1 MGSPLGRTLHS
12 GCPKSWKILGIR
24 MLASVVLTASG
35 LLLASNVNAS
45 PQLFGPSPS
54 IPSRTSAVSAP
65 RRQNEA
71 AIVGSGISA
80 LQPTIAEA
88 VAAALAAT
96 SSRPSPS
103 SSSST
108 SGASSGFIPA
118 RDSDATPAKYNY
130 IYKVADDGTQT
141 YISQEE
147 QRDGLEVQG
156 TYSYVDPT
164 GAIVTVNYN
173 AGVNGYEEQA
183 RGSCQDCPT
192 ACSAHSD
199 LLKRPQH
206 TGHHCS
212 GVGRPQTNNPDD
224 CQPVCLAWIIPVSFS
239 RVLSTNISKAQT

>member
-1 MGSPLGRTLHS
+1 MGSRLGRTSHS
-12 GCPKSWKILGIR
+12 GCPQSWKIR
-24 MLASVVLTASG
+24 CTMFASVVLAA
-35 LLLASNVNAS
+35 LLATANAA

-54 IPSRTSAVSAP
+54 IPSAP
-65 RRQNEA
+65 RKQDEA
-71 AIVGSGISA
+71 AIVGSVISA

-96 SSRPSPS
+96 SKP
-103 SSSST
+103 SST
-108 SGASSGFIPA
+108 SVSSNSGTSSSGFVPA

-173 AGVNGYEEQA
+173 AGVNGYEETRSREEGAVKIAPQPA
-183 RGSCQDCPT
+183 SLTPTTSSSSLDTDAIIAKVLAALRPTIQTTVSQFVSRG
-192 ACSAHSD
+192 
-199 LLKRPQH
+199 
-206 TGHHCS
+206 
-212 GVGRPQTNNPDD
+212 
-224 CQPVCLAWIIPVSFS
+224 
-239 RVLSTNISKAQT
+239 

>member
-12 GCPKSWKILGIR
+12 GCPESWKILGT
-24 MLASVVLTASG
+24 MQLASVVLAASV
-35 LLLASNVNAS
+35 LLATTNAA

-54 IPSRTSAVSAP
+54 APFTTSAVSAP

-71 AIVGSGISA
+71 AIVGSVISA

-96 SSRPSPS
+96 SKPSSTSVS
-103 SSSST
+103 SSSGT
-108 SGASSGFIPA
+108 SSSGFVPA

-147 QRDGLEVQG
+147 ERDGLEVQG

-173 AGVNGYEEQA
+173 AGVNGYEETRSRQEGA
-183 RGSCQDCPT
+183 VKI
-192 ACSAHSD
+192 A
-199 LLKRPQH
+199 PQK
-206 TGHHCS
+206 
-212 GVGRPQTNNPDD
+212 PD
-224 CQPVCLAWIIPVSFS
+224 
-239 RVLSTNISKAQT
+239 

>member
-1 MGSPLGRTLHS
+1 
-12 GCPKSWKILGIR
+12 
-24 MLASVVLTASG
+24 MLASVVLAATGILST
-35 LLLASNVNAS
+35 VNAA

-65 RRQNEA
+65 RRPNEA

-108 SGASSGFIPA
+108 SGASSGFVPA

-173 AGVNGYEEQA
+173 AGVNGYEETRSRQEGAVKIAPQPAQPTQTSSNGLNTQA
-183 RGSCQDCPT
+183 IIAQVLAALRPTIQTTVSQFVSRG
-192 ACSAHSD
+192 
-199 LLKRPQH
+199 
-206 TGHHCS
+206 
-212 GVGRPQTNNPDD
+212 
-224 CQPVCLAWIIPVSFS
+224 
-239 RVLSTNISKAQT
+239 

>member
-24 MLASVVLTASG
+24 MQLASVVLG
-35 LLLASNVNAS
+35 LLAGSVNAA

-54 IPSRTSAVSAP
+54 TSFTTTSAVSAP

-71 AIVGSGISA
+71 AIVGSLISA

-96 SSRPSPS
+96 SRPSSGS
-103 SSSST
+103 SSSS
-108 SGASSGFIPA
+108 SGASTGFVPA

-173 AGVNGYEEQA
+173 AGVNGYEETRSREEGAVKIAPVQPPA
-183 RGSCQDCPT
+183 TSSTSSTTGLNTDAIIAQVLAALRPTIQTTVTQFVSRG
-192 ACSAHSD
+192 
-199 LLKRPQH
+199 
-206 TGHHCS
+206 
-212 GVGRPQTNNPDD
+212 
-224 CQPVCLAWIIPVSFS
+224 
-239 RVLSTNISKAQT
+239 

>member
-12 GCPKSWKILGIR
+12 GCPKCWKILGRI
-24 MLASVVLTASG
+24 MLASVVLAATGILST
-35 LLLASNVNAS
+35 VNAA

-71 AIVGSGISA
+71 AIVGSVISA

-88 VAAALAAT
+88 VAAALAA
-96 SSRPSPS
+96 SSRPSSSTS
-103 SSSST
+103 SSSSGT
-108 SGASSGFIPA
+108 STGFVPA
-118 RDSDATPAKYNY
+118 RDSDATPANYNY
-130 IYKVADDGTQT
+130 IYKVAEDGTQT

-173 AGVNGYEEQA
+173 AGVNGYEET
-183 RGSCQDCPT
+183 R
-192 ACSAHSD
+192 
-199 LLKRPQH
+199 
-206 TGHHCS
+206 
-212 GVGRPQTNNPDD
+212 
-224 CQPVCLAWIIPVSFS
+224 S
-239 RVLSTNISKAQT
+239 RQEGAVKIAP

>member
-1 MGSPLGRTLHS
+1 M
-12 GCPKSWKILGIR
+12 
-24 MLASVVLTASG
+24 
-35 LLLASNVNAS
+35 
-45 PQLFGPSPS
+45 
-54 IPSRTSAVSAP
+54 
-65 RRQNEA
+65 
-71 AIVGSGISA
+71 ISA

-108 SGASSGFIPA
+108 SGASSGFVPA

-147 QRDGLEVQG
+147 QRDVSETIVPPMLNPCSLQGLEVQG

-173 AGVNGYEEQA
+173 V
-183 RGSCQDCPT
+183 S
-192 ACSAHSD
+192 SD
-199 LLKRPQH
+199 
-206 TGHHCS
+206 G
-212 GVGRPQTNNPDD
+212 DD
-224 CQPVCLAWIIPVSFS
+224 VLRVTPVVAV
-239 RVLSTNISKAQT
+239 

>member
-12 GCPKSWKILGIR
+12 GCPKSWKILGT
-24 MLASVVLTASG
+24 MQFASVVLAASG
-35 LLLASNVNAS
+35 LLASVNAA

-54 IPSRTSAVSAP
+54 TSTSAASAP

-71 AIVGSGISA
+71 AIVGSVISA

-88 VAAALAAT
+88 VAAALAA
-96 SSRPSPS
+96 SSRPSSTTS
-103 SSSST
+103 SSS
-108 SGASSGFIPA
+108 SGASSGFVPA
-118 RDSDATPAKYNY
+118 RDSDATPANYNY

-173 AGVNGYEEQA
+173 AGVNGYEETRSRDEGA
-183 RGSCQDCPT
+183 VKISAKEVAPT
-192 ACSAHSD
+192 SSTSTGLNTDAIIAQV
-199 LLKRPQH
+199 LAALRP
-206 TGHHCS
+206 TI
-212 GVGRPQTNNPDD
+212 QT
-224 CQPVCLAWIIPVSFS
+224 
-239 RVLSTNISKAQT
+239 T

>member
-12 GCPKSWKILGIR
+12 GCPKSWKILGT
-24 MLASVVLTASG
+24 MQFASVVLAVSG
-35 LLLASNVNAS
+35 LLASVNAA

-54 IPSRTSAVSAP
+54 TSTSAASAP

-71 AIVGSGISA
+71 AIVGSVISA

-88 VAAALAAT
+88 MAAALAA
-96 SSRPSPS
+96 SSRPSSSTS
-103 SSSST
+103 SSS
-108 SGASSGFIPA
+108 SGASSGFVPA
-118 RDSDATPAKYNY
+118 RDSDATPANYNY

-173 AGVNGYEEQA
+173 AGVNGYEETRSREEGAVKISAKEVAAPTSLTSTGLNTDAIIAQVLA
-183 RGSCQDCPT
+183 ALRPTIQTTVGQFVSRG
-192 ACSAHSD
+192 
-199 LLKRPQH
+199 
-206 TGHHCS
+206 
-212 GVGRPQTNNPDD
+212 
-224 CQPVCLAWIIPVSFS
+224 
-239 RVLSTNISKAQT
+239 

>member
-24 MLASVVLTASG
+24 MLASVVLAASG
-35 LLLASNVNAS
+35 LLLATNVNAS

-71 AIVGSGISA
+71 AIVGSVISA

-96 SSRPSPS
+96 STRPS
-103 SSSST
+103 SSSSG

-118 RDSDATPAKYNY
+118 RDSNATPAKYNY

-173 AGVNGYEEQA
+173 AGVNGYEETRSRQEGA
-183 RGSCQDCPT
+183 VKISAKEVAPTSSTGLNTDAIIAQVLAALRPTIQTTVCQFVSRG
-192 ACSAHSD
+192 
-199 LLKRPQH
+199 
-206 TGHHCS
+206 
-212 GVGRPQTNNPDD
+212 
-224 CQPVCLAWIIPVSFS
+224 
-239 RVLSTNISKAQT
+239 

>member
-24 MLASVVLTASG
+24 MQLASVVLG
-35 LLLASNVNAS
+35 LLAGSVNAA

-54 IPSRTSAVSAP
+54 TSFSTTSAVSAP

-71 AIVGSGISA
+71 AIVGSVISA

-88 VAAALAAT
+88 VAAALA
-96 SSRPSPS
+96 
-103 SSSST
+103 
-108 SGASSGFIPA
+108 
-118 RDSDATPAKYNY
+118 ATPAKYNY

-173 AGVNGYEEQA
+173 AGVNGYEETRSRQEGA
-183 RGSCQDCPT
+183 VKIAPQQPATATTSSSTGLNTDAIIAQVLAALRPTIQTTVGQFVSRG
-192 ACSAHSD
+192 
-199 LLKRPQH
+199 
-206 TGHHCS
+206 
-212 GVGRPQTNNPDD
+212 
-224 CQPVCLAWIIPVSFS
+224 
-239 RVLSTNISKAQT
+239 

>member
-1 MGSPLGRTLHS
+1 MGRPLGRTLHS

-24 MLASVVLTASG
+24 MLASVVLAASG
-35 LLLASNVNAS
+35 LLLATNVNAS

-71 AIVGSGISA
+71 AIVGSVISA

-96 SSRPSPS
+96 STRPS
-103 SSSST
+103 SSSSG

-118 RDSDATPAKYNY
+118 RDSNATPAKYNY

-173 AGVNGYEEQA
+173 AGVNGYEETRSRQEGAVKIAPQPAQPTQTSSNGLNTQA
-183 RGSCQDCPT
+183 IIAQVLAALRPTIQTTVSQFVSRG
-192 ACSAHSD
+192 
-199 LLKRPQH
+199 
-206 TGHHCS
+206 
-212 GVGRPQTNNPDD
+212 
-224 CQPVCLAWIIPVSFS
+224 
-239 RVLSTNISKAQT
+239 

>member
-12 GCPKSWKILGIR
+12 GCPKSWKILGT
-24 MLASVVLTASG
+24 MQFASVVLAASG
-35 LLLASNVNAS
+35 LLASVNAA

-54 IPSRTSAVSAP
+54 TSTSAASAP

-71 AIVGSGISA
+71 AIVGSVISA

-88 VAAALAAT
+88 VAAALAA
-96 SSRPSPS
+96 SSRPSTTS
-103 SSSST
+103 SSSS
-108 SGASSGFIPA
+108 GASSSGFVPA
-118 RDSDATPAKYNY
+118 RDSDATPANYNY

-173 AGVNGYEEQA
+173 AGVNGYEETRSRDEGAVKISAKEVAAPTSLTSTGLNTDAIIAQVLA
-183 RGSCQDCPT
+183 ALRPTIQTTVGQFVSRG
-192 ACSAHSD
+192 
-199 LLKRPQH
+199 
-206 TGHHCS
+206 
-212 GVGRPQTNNPDD
+212 
-224 CQPVCLAWIIPVSFS
+224 
-239 RVLSTNISKAQT
+239 

>member
-12 GCPKSWKILGIR
+12 GCPKSWKILGT
-24 MLASVVLTASG
+24 MQFALVVLAVSGLLASV
-35 LLLASNVNAS
+35 NAA

-54 IPSRTSAVSAP
+54 TSTSAASAP

-71 AIVGSGISA
+71 AIVGSVISA

-88 VAAALAAT
+88 VAAALAA
-96 SSRPSPS
+96 SSRPSSTTS
-103 SSSST
+103 SSSS
-108 SGASSGFIPA
+108 GASSSGFVPA
-118 RDSDATPAKYNY
+118 RDSDATPANYNY

-173 AGVNGYEEQA
+173 AGVNGYEETRSREEGAVKISAKEVAPTSSTSTGLNTDAIIAQVLA
-183 RGSCQDCPT
+183 ALRPTIQTTVGQFVSRG
-192 ACSAHSD
+192 
-199 LLKRPQH
+199 
-206 TGHHCS
+206 
-212 GVGRPQTNNPDD
+212 
-224 CQPVCLAWIIPVSFS
+224 
-239 RVLSTNISKAQT
+239 

>member
-12 GCPKSWKILGIR
+12 GCPESWKILGT
-24 MLASVVLTASG
+24 MQLASVVLAASV
-35 LLLASNVNAS
+35 LLATTNAA

-71 AIVGSGISA
+71 AIVGPVISA

-96 SSRPSPS
+96 STRPS
-103 SSSST
+103 SSSSG

-118 RDSDATPAKYNY
+118 RDSNATPAKYNY

-173 AGVNGYEEQA
+173 AGVNGYEETRSRQEGAVKIAPQA
-183 RGSCQDCPT
+183 KPAPATSSNGLNTDAIIAQVLAALRPT
-192 ACSAHSD
+192 I
-199 LLKRPQH
+199 
-206 TGHHCS
+206 
-212 GVGRPQTNNPDD
+212 QTT
-224 CQPVCLAWIIPVSFS
+224 VSQF
-239 RVLSTNISKAQT
+239 A

>member
-12 GCPKSWKILGIR
+12 GCPKSWKILGT
-24 MLASVVLTASG
+24 MQFASVVLAVSG
-35 LLLASNVNAS
+35 LLASVNAA

-54 IPSRTSAVSAP
+54 TSTSAASAP

-71 AIVGSGISA
+71 AIVGSVISA

-88 VAAALAAT
+88 VAAALAA
-96 SSRPSPS
+96 SSRPSSSTS
-103 SSSST
+103 SSS
-108 SGASSGFIPA
+108 SGASSGFVPA
-118 RDSDATPAKYNY
+118 RDSDATPANYNY

-173 AGVNGYEEQA
+173 AGVNGYEETRSKEEGA
-183 RGSCQDCPT
+183 VKISAKEVAAPT
-192 ACSAHSD
+192 SSTSTGLNTDAIIAQV
-199 LLKRPQH
+199 LAALRPTIQ
-206 TGHHCS
+206 TT
-212 GVGRPQTNNPDD
+212 VGQF
-224 CQPVCLAWIIPVSFS
+224 V
-239 RVLSTNISKAQT
+239 